1 MNAWRWISV
10 AVCALSIS
18 TPRAAYTDDARSYL
32 KDAKLRGRAF
42 VDTFFDEKCF
52 FVSSRTD
59 AASAEQEAELRF
71 DFSRGMVVVQIKSEQ
86 GETAVGINDE
96 YCFEAFRK
104 KGKHWNLANFV
115 FTSDQVIDTQKLGMS
130 ISLERPTEDMYQRDF
145 TALRGLDG
153 ALVGAEFLLVGQGV
167 EIVRASRVEANISVA
182 YTRSLDDGLAVVGEC
197 VFSGSDHLLPV
208 SLIEAADTAGGK
220 RSVRVDRAY
229 ELRPPE
235 RMVRRTREE
244 SGGLSEGPATVTTV
258 DSFEGR
264 PFSRS
269 DFELSAYG
277 LPEPAKLSARTDFIA
292 FTPWFIA
299 TNVGVVCILTYFVW
313 NRRRR

>member
-1 MNAWRWISV
+1 MNAWRWISF
-10 AVCALSIS
+10 AVWALTIS
-18 TPRAAYTDDARSYL
+18 TPRAAYSDDARTYL
-32 KDAKLRGRAF
+32 QDAKLRGASF
-42 VDTFFDEKCF
+42 LDTFFDEKCL
-52 FVSSRTD
+52 FVSNRTN
-59 AASAEQEAELRF
+59 AASTEQEAELRF
-71 DFSRGMVVVQIKSEQ
+71 DFSRGMVVVQIKSDQ

-96 YCFEAFRK
+96 YCFEVFRK
-104 KGKHWNLANFV
+104 EGKHWNLANFV
-115 FTSDQVIDTQKLGMS
+115 YTSDQVIDTQKLGMS

-153 ALVGAEFLLVGQGV
+153 TLVGAQFLLVGQGV
-167 EIVRASRVEANISVA
+167 EIVRASRVEANISVS
-182 YTRSLDDGLAVVGEC
+182 YTRSSRDGLAVVGEC

-208 SLIEAADTAGGK
+208 SLRETADTAGGK

-244 SGGLSEGPATVTTV
+244 SGELSEGPVTVTTV

-264 PFSRS
+264 PCSRS
-269 DFELSAYG
+269 DFELGAYG
-277 LPEPAKLSARTDFIA
+277 LPEPAKLSPRTDFIA

-299 TNVGVVCILTYFVW
+299 TNVGLVCILSYFVW
-313 NRRRR
+313 SRRRR